1 MQEVVSSDRARD
13 LATTTT
19 TTAETITTIQPFIVY
34 MRTTTGNYSFSFS
47 TPSTVSFKLF
57 RKKPAGIIHETRS
70 KCSVL

>member
-19 TTAETITTIQPFIVY
+19 TTETITTIQPFIVY

-47 TPSTVSFKLF
+47 TPSTVSFK
-57 RKKPAGIIHETRS
+57 
-70 KCSVL
+70 